1 MKNRLTYGVIGL
13 GKFGFHVAKGLIE
26 QGQSVIVADQGEAQ
40 VKEFADLTSMAY
52 ILDSTDKSAL
62 EEAGFVRLDYVIVS
76 IGEDIESSI
85 LTVMALKELEIKQI
99 IAKAITP
106 VHGKIL
112 AKLGANKI
120 IYPER
125 ESAAALIKGFLSH
138 PDFEITDISNTMSIA
153 RIKVTQKTSGQI
165 IKDIAKRIKI
175 IAFKKLDES
184 WDLNPNEDEIIHKDD
199 AVMVIG
205 DSKEIRDFDL

>member
-1 MKNRLTYGVIGL
+1 MKKRATYGVIGL

-26 QGQSVIVADQGEAQ
+26 QGQSVIIADQEEEK
-40 VKEFADLTSMAY
+40 VKEFASLISMAY
-52 ILDSTDKSAL
+52 ILDSTDKDAL
-62 EEAGFVRLDYVIVS
+62 EESGFARIDYAIVS

-125 ESAAALIKGFLSH
+125 ESAANLIKGFLSH
-138 PDFEITDISNTMSIA
+138 PDFEITDISNTISIA
-153 RIKVTQKTSGQI
+153 RIKISQKSSGQLI
-165 IKDIAKRIKI
+165 SDIAKRAKAIGIKRVDSGWN
-175 IAFKKLDES
+175 LE
-184 WDLNPNEDEIIHKDD
+184 PN
-199 AVMVIG
+199 
-205 DSKEIRDFDL
+205 S

>member
-125 ESAAALIKGFLSH
+125 ESAAALIKG
-138 PDFEITDISNTMSIA
+138 
-153 RIKVTQKTSGQI
+153 
-165 IKDIAKRIKI
+165 
-175 IAFKKLDES
+175 
-184 WDLNPNEDEIIHKDD
+184 
-199 AVMVIG
+199 
-205 DSKEIRDFDL
+205 

>member
-1 MKNRLTYGVIGL
+1 M
-13 GKFGFHVAKGLIE
+13 
-26 QGQSVIVADQGEAQ
+26 
-40 VKEFADLTSMAY
+40 
-52 ILDSTDKSAL
+52 
-62 EEAGFVRLDYVIVS
+62 
-76 IGEDIESSI
+76 
-85 LTVMALKELEIKQI
+85 
-99 IAKAITP
+99 
-106 VHGKIL
+106 
-112 AKLGANKI
+112 
-120 IYPER
+120 
-125 ESAAALIKGFLSH
+125 IKGFLSH

-153 RIKVTQKTSGQI
+153 RIKVTQKTSGQM